1 MTIEGNVFGECH
13 APSTLKTSFVVL
25 KRVGVYIAATKLN
38 CSSLHNSSY
47 CSSLHNSSYFFIGSQ
62 KLLTRFTHPFP
73 RFYIVFYILLI
84 LVLNIAEILSAGL
97 YSINQ
102 S

>member
-1 MTIEGNVFGECH
+1 MFGECH
-13 APSTLKTSFVVL
+13 APCTLKNSFVVL
-25 KRVGVYIAATKLN
+25 KRVGAYIAATRLN
-38 CSSLHNSSY
+38 CSSLCNS
-47 CSSLHNSSYFFIGSQ
+47 LYFFSGSQ

-73 RFYIVFYILLI
+73 RFYILLI